1 MWKLTFEQDL
11 SCILASYETR
21 FKPLFAESSW
31 ITTSYETDHVT
42 AWISHNPTSDGGVP
56 SAPYQQFPSYPGVAP
71 QLAMPNM
78 MPPMPSVPVMT
89 SATGVVSAYN
99 PMVNTAGVCAIYLL
113 FLIISVPIFSNFE
126 ICDQLNLPPID
137 CYALSKDLFFFAH
150 SALPVPD
157 VTPAYGRC
165 HRAS

>member
-1 MWKLTFEQDL
+1 
-11 SCILASYETR
+11 
-21 FKPLFAESSW
+21 
-31 ITTSYETDHVT
+31 
-42 AWISHNPTSDGGVP
+42 
-56 SAPYQQFPSYPGVAP
+56 
-71 QLAMPNM
+71 

-137 CYALSKDLFFFAH
+137 CHAIIKRSFFFDR
-150 SALPVPD
+150 SALLIPD
-157 VTPAYGRC
+157 VTPADGRC
-165 HRAS
+165 LRAS